1 MKSNKNTRLLKY
13 GVGILL
19 ILAIPIIFFQ
29 LMGVNILDLN
39 NSNKRTIAIVNEDM
53 GLTKDAEQVQM
64 GVEVV
69 SILAEDSDFGWKV
82 MGRGAAENGL
92 KSNQYDAIVYIPSNF
107 SENIMSYDE
116 QNPKKAEFAYQVQR
130 QKTGLRKEQVL
141 HEIEVATD
149 RVNDKIST
157 LYWSY
162 IAQEMNHIKKEFTS
176 ILGKETEFLSSMS
189 AYYKPE
195 SETLAEQ
202 MQTQKDQ
209 MAALQTTIG
218 SANNAHNSR
227 IENADAFGLQ
237 MNNFIT
243 YIQQYKEFQNTQRQ
257 ILQQVQDDSLAK
269 IHATAATQA
278 EQFNQSVQMLEESN
292 NNINEEIQKVNHV
305 IDTNKEKFNEL
316 SELRKN
322 EVDRQLADLLVVQGT
337 AIDRYNNT
345 ILDSLEKGIEA
356 GKSGNA
362 VLAAASIGTEPNQ
375 FTSIKEQLEKKAAD
389 KASVVLPGLEEQ
401 RVKVDSILTGLT
413 SLKTKVAETDP
424 ASAFIS
430 EIDILQAE
438 LGSITAALSEREAT
452 WANTNQ
458 TGTTDYTQASEEY
471 VKLLENYN
479 SIYREYESIQQII
492 NTYPTDTAR
501 IGMEIMQKENDLLAN
516 PNVSKNQKDRLQ
528 ELFDKGAAKTDTSS
542 LLSYYATLEQFEFTL
557 NEGGGSANK
566 DAILKDEIL
575 TALLKNVV
583 DINELELEGWTSVE
597 ESIPETEL
605 GMSDLST
612 TFAAIMSGYKETAEQ
627 QHASLI
633 SELNSIDEQA
643 NVLLA
648 QIQNPANMIPS
659 GEPVTNTSEEQVMA
673 GQQNVTSQLVTLS
686 GMIQS
691 LSQKQS
697 SLVDYANDLTVK
709 ADNIKEASNE
719 FSGKWDTNVNAM
731 SVFDNDIQEFLANTY
746 VDGQENG
753 YAFNHFV
760 NPLEVKGEAAV
771 SDEMEKVPPV
781 ILFIILLISSLLIG
795 YFSYQI
801 KEGPIGLQLALTALL
816 SILVGLIISFYSIYM
831 YILNDHRA
839 LEWTIFT
846 ILLLLAG
853 AAIIRAALEFGQSV
867 GWLASVALMCLYI
880 IPLLILAVPD
890 INIPDVLSTVY
901 MSIKYE
907 PETSFMWGA
916 VITAVIAIAMLATT
930 YFMSTNKSKA
940 SVADEAYES

>member
-292 NNINEEIQKVNHV
+292 NNINEEIQKVDHV

-401 RVKVDSILTGLT
+401 RVKVDNILTGLT

-583 DINELELEGWTSVE
+583 NINELELEGWTSVE

-659 GEPVTNTSEEQVMA
+659 GEPVANTSEGQVMA

-709 ADNIKEASNE
+709 ADNIKETSNE

-846 ILLLLAG
+846 ILLLLAS

>member
-1 MKSNKNTRLLKY
+1 MKSTKNTRLLKY

-19 ILAIPIIFFQ
+19 ILVIPIIFFQ

-257 ILQQVQDDSLAK
+257 ILQQIQDASLAK

-292 NNINEEIQKVNHV
+292 NNINEEIQKVNYV

-322 EVDRQLADLLVVQGT
+322 EVDRQLTDLLVVQGT

-458 TGTTDYTQASEEY
+458 TATTDYTQASAEY
-471 VKLLENYN
+471 AKLLENYN

-516 PNVSKNQKDRLQ
+516 PNVSKNQKSRLQ
-528 ELFDKGAAKTDTSS
+528 ELFAKGAAKTDTSS

-583 DINELELEGWTSVE
+583 NINELELEGWTSVE
-597 ESIPETEL
+597 EGIPETEL

-643 NVLLA
+643 NILLA

-659 GEPVTNTSEEQVMA
+659 GEPVATTSEGQVMA

-709 ADNIKEASNE
+709 ADNIKETSNE

-731 SVFDNDIQEFLANTY
+731 SDFDNDIQEFLANTY

-795 YFSYQI
+795 YFSYQM

-816 SILVGLIISFYSIYM
+816 SILVGLIISFYSVYM

-890 INIPDVLSTVY
+890 INMPDVLSAVY

-907 PETSFMWGA
+907 PETSFIWGA
-916 VITAVIAIAMLATT
+916 VITAIISLAMLATT
-930 YFMSTNKSKA
+930 YFMSTNKSRA

>member
-401 RVKVDSILTGLT
+401 LVKVDSILTGLT

-438 LGSITAALSEREAT
+438 LGSITAALSEREDT

-583 DINELELEGWTSVE
+583 NINELELEGWTSVE

-659 GEPVTNTSEEQVMA
+659 GEPVANTSEGQVMA